1 MKTTHT
7 HYRNTGSSYIPNRQ
21 RGFFSVGLG
30 LGLAALY
37 GLIGTV
43 VVSNHE
49 PGEQNEMVS
58 EQQYESPMQ
67 TSAYQPQVFDGH
79 IIPGGT
85 YD

>member
-7 HYRNTGSSYIPNRQ
+7 DNRNTESFYTPKRQ
-21 RGFFSVGLG
+21 QGFFSVGLG

-43 VVSNHE
+43 VVANHE
-49 PGEQNEMVS
+49 PSKTNDLAV
-58 EQQYESPMQ
+58 EQQIESPIQ
-67 TSAYQPQVFDGH
+67 TSAYEPQVLDVNV
-79 IIPGGT
+79 IPGGT